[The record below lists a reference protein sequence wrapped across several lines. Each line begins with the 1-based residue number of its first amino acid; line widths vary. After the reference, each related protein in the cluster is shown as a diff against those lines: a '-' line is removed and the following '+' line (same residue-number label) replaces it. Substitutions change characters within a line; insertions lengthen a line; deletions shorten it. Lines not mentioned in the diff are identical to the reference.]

1 MSRMSDVLYFYL
13 LVVKKPAVA
22 EKAVGKS
29 KEESKAKKKDKK
41 PVPASRSKSG
51 IFIHCLYL
59 KCMQTS
65 D

>member
-13 LVVKKPAVA
+13 LVVKKPAMA
-22 EKAVGKS
+22 EKVVGKS
-29 KEESKAKKKDKK
+29 PAKKKAKK